1 MKNWLMLAAFAVLG
15 TMVGVAAKTV
25 IANHTAAA
33 QPPTSTTVTG
43 S

>member
-1 MKNWLMLAAFAVLG
+1 MLAAVAVIG
-15 TMVGVAAKTV
+15 SMVGVAAKVV

-33 QPPTSTTVTG
+33 QPPTSSSGTG